1 MAYTIPTA
9 ADLIALYPAFAD
21 VAEATITAHIT
32 RASTQA
38 VDTSWA
44 EVDYAPA
51 ITDYAAHTMALAGL
65 GVQDE
70 TDRYARKG
78 VTGIRTGNFSA
89 QFSDKRVA
97 KASGGGLDATSYGQE
112 YKKALYRNKRGAR
125 VIPGRAACDDGWGPT
140 GRTVDG
146 TVLPWGC

>member
-1 MAYTIPTA
+1 MAYDIPTA
-9 ADLIALYPAFAD
+9 ADLIALYPAFTD

-51 ITDYAAHTMALAGL
+51 IIDYAAHTMALAGL
-65 GVQDE
+65 GAQDE
-70 TDRYARKG
+70 TAKYARAG

-89 QFSDKRVA
+89 NFSDKRVA
-97 KASGGGLDATSYGQE
+97 KASGGGLDATTYGQS
-112 YKKALYRNKRGAR
+112 YKLALRRNKGGPR
-125 VIPGRAACDDGWGPT
+125 VVPGRAADCDGWCPT
-140 GRTVDG
+140 GQTVDG
-146 TVLPWGC
+146 TPWGC